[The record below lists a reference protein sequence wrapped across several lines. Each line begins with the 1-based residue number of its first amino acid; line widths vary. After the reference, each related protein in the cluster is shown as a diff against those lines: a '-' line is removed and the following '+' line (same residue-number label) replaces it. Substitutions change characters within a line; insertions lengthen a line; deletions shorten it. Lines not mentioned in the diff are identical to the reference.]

1 MEPAAYTDPERREAR
16 TSASPA
22 SERTHSFSMPKID
35 GAAVAAA
42 LADRDQ
48 LVAFAAMVLS
58 CDPAVSEA
66 RMGHDAPGGGI
77 SHITATG
84 AAKATGMPI
93 AIATA
98 TRALLGLESAGLA
111 RGNSE
116 GNASV
121 LRCGQTRRR
130 TGVRWRT
137 EAPV

>member
-1 MEPAAYTDPERREAR
+1 M
-16 TSASPA
+16 
-22 SERTHSFSMPKID
+22 
-35 GAAVAAA
+35 AAA

-93 AIATA
+93 ATA
-98 TRALLGLESAGLA
+98 TRALLGLESAGPA
-111 RGNSE
+111 RCNSE